1 MICSMVQQFVEL
13 SKCKVIARLFIVKIL
28 HLVQV
33 FPEILS
39 HQSEGTEE
47 GIWEIV
53 KTCVAIVGIGTVA

>member
-1 MICSMVQQFVEL
+1 MVQQFVEL

-53 KTCVAIVGIGTVA
+53 KTCVAVVGIWTVA

>member
-1 MICSMVQQFVEL
+1 MVQQFVEL
-13 SKCKVIARLFIVKIL
+13 SKCKVNVRLFIVKIL

>member
-1 MICSMVQQFVEL
+1 MVQQFVEL
-13 SKCKVIARLFIVKIL
+13 SKCKVNVRLFIVKIL

-47 GIWEIV
+47 SIWEIV
-53 KTCVAIVGIGTVA
+53 KTCVSIVGIGTIA